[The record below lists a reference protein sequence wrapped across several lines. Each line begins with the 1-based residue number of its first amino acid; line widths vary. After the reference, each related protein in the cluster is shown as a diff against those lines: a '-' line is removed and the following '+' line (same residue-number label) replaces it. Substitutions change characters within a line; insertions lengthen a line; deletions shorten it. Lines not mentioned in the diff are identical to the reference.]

1 MRICLLTYRGNM
13 YCGGQGIYVY
23 YLSRELQKLGHE
35 VHIISGPPYP
45 RVAEGV
51 ELHKLKSHSAIVSHY
66 GNSNHA
72 GPVRSPVDMYELAL
86 TRIGV
91 YTEPLTFSIRAYQKI
106 KTLRPGVKFDVIH
119 DNQCLGYGLTMMG
132 RLDIP
137 LVATIH
143 HPICIDREA
152 DFGQARSRM
161 ERLRRRWFYS
171 FYIPMQ
177 SFVARRVD
185 QVITVSECSA
195 KAIERHIGIPTERIR
210 VVYNGVDVN
219 LFRNHNGIPKE
230 PGSVIF
236 VGNTEDRKKGI
247 IHLLKA
253 LNLLRD
259 RRPARLTIVD
269 GGAPETTYAPA
280 LVREYGLQEQ
290 VTIVRRLSVEELV
303 KRYSSAE
310 IAVVPSLFEGFGFPA
325 AEAMACEL
333 PVITTKAGSLPELV
347 SDGENGILVEPGDVT
362 ALAASIERL
371 LEDGELRRRMG
382 NVGREIAQR
391 KFNWEQAA
399 QQTLEAY
406 RQVQ

>member
-13 YCGGQGIYVY
+13 YCGGQGIYIY
-23 YLSRELQKLGHE
+23 YLSRELQRLGHE

-45 RVAEGV
+45 RVAEGIT
-51 ELHKLKSHSAIVSHY
+51 LHKLKSHSAIVSQY

-72 GPVRSPVDMYELAL
+72 GPVRGPVDVYELAL
-86 TRIGV
+86 TRMGV
-91 YTEPLTFSIRAYQKI
+91 YTEPLTFSVRAYQKI
-106 KTLRPGVKFDVIH
+106 KDLHPEIKFDVIH

-132 RLDIP
+132 RLEIP

-152 DFGQARSRM
+152 DFGQARSRL

-195 KAIERHIGIPTERIR
+195 KAIERHIGIPTEQIK
-210 VVYNGVDVN
+210 VVYNGVDID
-219 LFRNHNGIPKE
+219 LFRNHNGIAKE
-230 PGSVIF
+230 PGSMIF

-253 LNLLRD
+253 LKLLNNGC
-259 RRPARLTIVD
+259 PVKLTIVD

-280 LVREYGLQEQ
+280 LVREYGLQDQ
-290 VTIVRRLSVEELV
+290 VTIVRRLSGEELV

-310 IAVVPSLFEGFGFPA
+310 IAVIPSLFEGFGFPA

-333 PVITTKAGSLPELV
+333 PVITTRAGALPELV
-347 SDGENGILVEPGDVT
+347 SDGDNGILVEPGDIT
-362 ALAASIERL
+362 ALADSIKRL
-371 LEDGELRRRMG
+371 LEDEALRLRMG
-382 NVGREIAQR
+382 NIGREIAQR
-391 KFNWEQAA
+391 KFNWQQAA
-399 QQTLEAY
+399 RQTLEAY
-406 RQVQ
+406 QQVQ